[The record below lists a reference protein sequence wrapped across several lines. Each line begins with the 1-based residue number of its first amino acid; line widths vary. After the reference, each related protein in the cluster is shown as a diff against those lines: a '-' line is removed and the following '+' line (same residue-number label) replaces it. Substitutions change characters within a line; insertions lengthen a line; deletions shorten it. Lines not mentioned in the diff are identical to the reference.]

1 MVSKNLFYEL
11 GIEIKNNATQQ
22 KCKCPNCKTL
32 GKENY
37 NDTCLSVNLSD
48 GLYNC
53 HKCGWNG
60 CVIKGETK
68 RYEKPIKTNFTKL
81 TLDALTLFTSR
92 GITQDVV
99 NANKIAQEGDWVI
112 FPYLRNGE
120 LINFKKRNTKT
131 KDFRQSVNAEA
142 IMYNY
147 DRIKNSKEIIIT
159 EGEFDCM
166 AFEVAGYTNVTTVN
180 QGAPNETDKNI
191 DKKLECIT
199 NCYEVFEQAD
209 VIYIAV
215 DKDNNGLRLEN
226 ELIRRLGSEKC
237 KVISFPIGCK
247 DANDVLLKD
256 GKETL
261 IECFRTAKQVKIEG
275 IYTLD
280 DVRDSMIK
288 TFNDGKRRGEP
299 THWFELNE
307 NYTHRLGEVT
317 LWTGYMNEGKSTF
330 LKQLLLAKACFDNWT
345 IGVFSPE
352 DFPADEFYDD
362 LIHMYV
368 GKSTDRYDYHVME
381 RAEYNDAIEIIKKKF
396 FYVYPE
402 KDFTWESVEKK
413 MIYLIRKHGVKA
425 IILDPY
431 NQFDHNQGTQRED
444 LYISKFMA
452 KLKHFAIINDVAVH
466 LVAHQV
472 TPMYIA
478 GQDYPQPNAYKIKG
492 GGTFADKADNVC
504 FIWRKYRCTD
514 PKNPLV
520 VFGAD
525 KIKKQR
531 LVGKLGQK
539 DFVYDYLTNRYYLNN
554 KNPFH
559 NIAMKQSNVFETPEQ
574 LEPNNDFLN
583 DIKIN
588 DIENPF

>member
-1 MVSKNLFYEL
+1 MKF
-11 GIEIKNNATQQ
+11 
-22 KCKCPNCKTL
+22 
-32 GKENY
+32 
-37 NDTCLSVNLSD
+37 
-48 GLYNC
+48 
-53 HKCGWNG
+53 
-60 CVIKGETK
+60 
-68 RYEKPIKTNFTKL
+68 
-81 TLDALTLFTSR
+81 
-92 GITQDVV
+92 
-99 NANKIAQEGDWVI
+99 
-112 FPYLRNGE
+112 
-120 LINFKKRNTKT
+120 
-131 KDFRQSVNAEA
+131 
-142 IMYNY
+142 
-147 DRIKNSKEIIIT
+147 
-159 EGEFDCM
+159 
-166 AFEVAGYTNVTTVN
+166 
-180 QGAPNETDKNI
+180 
-191 DKKLECIT
+191 
-199 NCYEVFEQAD
+199 FEQAET
-209 VIYIAV
+209 IYIAV

-226 ELIRRLGSEKC
+226 ELIRRLGAEKC
-237 KVISFPIGCK
+237 KVVSFPIGCK

-261 IECFRTAKQVKIEG
+261 IQCLKTAKQVKIEG

-280 DVRDSMIK
+280 DVRDSMVK
-288 TFNDGKRRGEP
+288 TFTDGKRRGED
-299 THWFELNE
+299 THWFDLNE

-368 GKSTDRYDYHVME
+368 GKSTDRFDYHVME
-381 RAEYNDAIEIIKKKF
+381 RAEYNDAIEVIKKKF

-472 TPMYIA
+472 TPMYVV

-525 KIKKQR
+525 
-531 LVGKLGQK
+531 
-539 DFVYDYLTNRYYLNN
+539 
-554 KNPFH
+554 
-559 NIAMKQSNVFETPEQ
+559 
-574 LEPNNDFLN
+574 
-583 DIKIN
+583 
-588 DIENPF
+588 

>member
-1 MVSKNLFYEL
+1 MVSKSLFYEL
-11 GIEIKNNATQQ
+11 GIELKSNSYQQ

-37 NDTCLSVNLSD
+37 QDTCLSVNLND

-60 CVIKGETK
+60 CVVKGDYK
-68 RYEKPIKTNFTKL
+68 SYQKPIKTNFTKISSE
-81 TLDALTLFTSR
+81 ALEIFLLR
-92 GITQDVV
+92 GINQKVV
-99 NANKIAQEGDWVI
+99 IDNKIAQEGDWII

-120 LINFKKRNTKT
+120 LINIKKRNIKT
-131 KDFRQSVNAEA
+131 KDFRQSANAEA
-142 IMYNY
+142 IIYNY
-147 DRIKNSKEIIIT
+147 DRVKNSKEIIIT

-166 AFEVAGYTNVTTVN
+166 AFEMAGFTNVTTVN
-180 QGAPNETDKNI
+180 QGAPNENDKNI

-199 NCYEVFEQAD
+199 NCYEVFEQAET
-209 VIYIAV
+209 IFIAV
-215 DKDNNGLRLEN
+215 DKDANGLRLEN
-226 ELIRRLGSEKC
+226 ELIKRFGSEKC

-256 GKETL
+256 SKEIL
-261 IECFRTAKQVKIEG
+261 IECFKTAKQVKIDG
-275 IYTLD
+275 IFTLD
-280 DVRDSMIK
+280 DVKESMFK
-288 TFNDGKRRGEP
+288 TFNDGKRRGEN
-299 THWFELNE
+299 THWFDLNE

-368 GKSTDRYDYHVME
+368 GKSTDRFDHHVME
-381 RAEYNDAIEIIKKKF
+381 KAEYNDAIEVIKKKF
-396 FYVYPE
+396 YYVYPE

-413 MIYLIRKHGVKA
+413 MIFLIRKYGVKA

-431 NQFDHNQGTQRED
+431 NQFDHNQGNQRED

-472 TPMYIA
+472 TPLYTA
-478 GQDYPQPNAYKIKG
+478 GQNYPQPNAYKIKG
-492 GGTFADKADNVC
+492 GGTFADKADNVI
-504 FIWRKYRCTD
+504 FIWRPYRCTD
-514 PKNPLV
+514 PKNPSV

-539 DFVYDYLTNRYYLNN
+539 EFHFDYLQNRYYLNN
-554 KNPFH
+554 KNPF
-559 NIAMKQSNVFETPEQ
+559 NDVKMKQSNVFEQSKPIE
-574 LEPNNDFLN
+574 NNTNFLN
-583 DIKIN
+583 DITIN
-588 DIENPF
+588 NENNPF